1 MTLAAHDLE
10 FHIYFEDYPP
20 PATWWHDT
28 ELWHQRDPIATG
40 HRFGKIPDQICD
52 AMHWSKDEDIYL
64 YRGRE
69 RERECIRARMHAYTS
84 CNFAAWKYL
93 RNLAYHPV
101 ELLDKKAIDSQ
112 TKHPAAGHQTHRA
125 PQATLPHAGH
135 QTAQSTLPH
144 GRRPTADSTDNG
156 IKGAL
161 AKRDALRE
169 SKMTTGKFSFV
180 KLCVEKTT
188 M

>member
-1 MTLAAHDLE
+1 MK
-10 FHIYFEDYPP
+10 IY
-20 PATWWHDT
+20 
-28 ELWHQRDPIATG
+28 
-40 HRFGKIPDQICD
+40 
-52 AMHWSKDEDIYL
+52 IYIE
-64 YRGRE
+64 GERE
-69 RERECIRARMHAYTS
+69 RERLRERENVSVHECMHIHLVILPRGNIYET
-84 CNFAAWKYL
+84 
-93 RNLAYHPV
+93 LAYHPV